1 LTAHALRID
10 RLERKYI
17 MEIIRGNI
25 DTNNKYEVYKLTKSA
40 GEMVQNAPDGI
51 SIPVASWLLYNDPK
65 EGKDNTKKDNII
77 LSFVDNAGV
86 KYSTVSATFQREFND
101 IVELMD
107 STPFALLIKHGTT
120 KAGKPF
126 VTCELDC
133 DYRM

>member
-1 LTAHALRID
+1 LTAYALKID

-65 EGKDNTKKDNII
+65 EGKDGTKKDNII
-77 LSFVDNAGV
+77 LSFVDNDGV

-101 IVELMD
+101 IVELMG

>member
-1 LTAHALRID
+1 
-10 RLERKYI
+10 

-65 EGKDNTKKDNII
+65 EGKDGTKKDNII

-101 IVELMD
+101 IVELMG
-107 STPFALLIKHGTT
+107 SVPFALLIKHGTT

>member
-1 LTAHALRID
+1 
-10 RLERKYI
+10 
-17 MEIIRGNI
+17 MEIIKGNV
-25 DTNNKYEVYKLTKSA
+25 DVNDKYAVYRLTKSA
-40 GEMVQNAPDGI
+40 GEMAQNAPDGM
-51 SIPVASWLLYNDPK
+51 SFSVKNWLLYNDPK
-65 EGKDNTKKDNII
+65 EGKDGTKKDNII

-107 STPFALLIKHGTT
+107 STPFAILIKHGTT